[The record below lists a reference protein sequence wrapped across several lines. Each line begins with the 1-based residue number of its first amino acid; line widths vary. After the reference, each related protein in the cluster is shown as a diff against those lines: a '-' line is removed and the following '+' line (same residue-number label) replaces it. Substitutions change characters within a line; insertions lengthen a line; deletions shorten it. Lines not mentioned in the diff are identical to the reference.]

1 MKITKKTK
9 LVDIIPKGYAYKSH
23 YLYAKKM
30 DDSYIKIWID
40 LQPSKED
47 MLKKAQEDYSEGTIF
62 QALKNTQL
70 MLGKYPV
77 VIEHGNI
84 KCKDIFVSIN
94 EWLHWNALLKHIKT
108 YAHVNRSIVLFLG
121 DYKSVYIQG
130 SKTIDIGGIEN
141 ITLKQIKR
149 ITKTVKKLIKK

>member
-47 MLKKAQEDYSEGTIF
+47 
-62 QALKNTQL
+62 